1 MRPNVEGINVDQK
14 DADFMK
20 VFVGILVGLLV
31 FLILAIIGAN
41 IISGKESVDVQ
52 NDPRV
57 QAAIEERIAPIG
69 KVNTAEVKQET
80 AGGGGAD
87 GKSVYDSACM
97 ACHGTGAAGAPVL
110 GNKDAWA
117 DRIAK
122 GNDTLFDHAI
132 NGFKGMPPKGGNA
145 GLSDEEVKAAVK
157 YMVGESQ

>member
-1 MRPNVEGINVDQK
+1 MDQK
-14 DADFMK
+14 DTDFMK
-20 VFVGILVGLLV
+20 VFVGILIGLLV
-31 FLILAIIGAN
+31 FMVLAIIGAN
-41 IISGKESVDVQ
+41 AISGKDSVDVQ

-69 KVNTAEVKQET
+69 EVNTAEVTQQT
-80 AGGGGAD
+80 ADAGGAGG

-97 ACHGTGAAGAPVL
+97 ACHGTGAAGAPKL
-110 GNKDAWA
+110 GDKGAWA

-122 GNDTLFDHAI
+122 GNETLFDHAI

-145 GLSDEEVKAAVK
+145 GLSDEEVKSAVK

>member
-1 MRPNVEGINVDQK
+1 MDQK
-14 DADFMK
+14 DTDFMK
-20 VFVGILVGLLV
+20 VFVGILIGLLV
-31 FLILAIIGAN
+31 FMVLAIIGAN
-41 IISGKESVDVQ
+41 AISGKDSVDVQ

-69 KVNTAEVKQET
+69 QVNTAEVKQET
-80 AGGGGAD
+80 AGGGGGAD

-97 ACHGTGAAGAPVL
+97 ACHATGAAGAPIL
-110 GNKDAWA
+110 GNKGAWA

-157 YMVGESQ
+157 YMVGESK

>member
-1 MRPNVEGINVDQK
+1 MDQK
-14 DADFMK
+14 DTDFMK
-20 VFVGILVGLLV
+20 VFVAILIGLLV
-31 FLILAIIGAN
+31 FMVLAIIGAN
-41 IISGKESVDVQ
+41 AISGKDSVDAGQ
-52 NDPRV
+52 DSRV

-69 KVNTAEVKQET
+69 EVNTAEVKQE
-80 AGGGGAD
+80 AAGGGGGAD
-87 GKSVYDSACM
+87 GQSVYNSACM

-110 GNKDAWA
+110 GNKGAWE

-145 GLSDEEVKAAVK
+145 GLSDEEVKAAVE

>member
-1 MRPNVEGINVDQK
+1 VDQK
-14 DADFMK
+14 DTDFMK
-20 VFVGILVGLLV
+20 VFVAILIGLLV
-31 FLILAIIGAN
+31 FMVLAIIGAN
-41 IISGKESVDVQ
+41 AISGKDSADVQ
-52 NDPRV
+52 KDPMV
-57 QAAIEERIAPIG
+57 QAATEKRIAPIG
-69 KVNTAEVKQET
+69 EVNTAEVTQEA
-80 AGGGGAD
+80 AGAGGAD
-87 GKSVYDSACM
+87 GQSVYNSACM